1 MVEKNETVT
10 VGAIRELTA
19 LEIVERELTADKP
32 SNYSRDAKEAHADAV
47 AISKM
52 GENSDIFSTEGIRL
66 SVVGQQEESVE
77 TVTTKSERPKAT
89 IKGEP
94 EVMTEV
100 RILLDW
106 RDGQGL
112 LHSHG
117 KVIELPPNEALRLL
131 GERRAERV
139 NPPKRDD
146 SAEQEAKAAVEKV
159 ESRIA
164 SMSKASTAPA
174 SKGKK

>member
-19 LEIVERELTADKP
+19 LEIAEREITAGKP

-52 GENSDIFSTEGIRL
+52 GENSMIFSTEGIQMH
-66 SVVGQQEESVE
+66 VVGQQVEAVE

-112 LHSHG
+112 LHTHG
-117 KVIELPPNEALRLL
+117 KVIELPPNEATRLL

-139 NPPKRDD
+139 NPPKHDD
-146 SAEQEAKAAVEKV
+146 SAEKEAKAAVEKAQ
-159 ESRIA
+159 SRIA
-164 SMSKASTAPA
+164 AA
-174 SKGKK
+174 SKSRK